1 MNKDHTATLLHHD
14 EQRELSALKWI
25 SDREHMFWLLNAV
38 GWFGISLV
46 TYFSLSLPYSQFE
59 LSYLVHNVSQSL
71 VGFLLTLPM
80 RWGFKAIWDW
90 PVGPR
95 VTVALTLA
103 LVFAIVWA
111 VLRLLLFLVM
121 TQEANLWRDFGGWL
135 FPSIFVFVA
144 WAALYHGIKYYQLLQ
159 VQREAVLELESQQR
173 QRALQLAQM
182 RAQAQDAQL
191 QLLRYQLNPHFLFN
205 TLNSVTSLVTAGRT
219 KDANVMLSR
228 LSDFLRFS
236 LEGGNDALVPLVHEI
251 QAIQRYLLIEQVR
264 FSDRM
269 VVEFSIEPDLNDLL
283 VPSLLLQPL
292 VENAIKYAIA
302 RSESG
307 GTIRVSATSQGS
319 KLHLSVADSGSQRD
333 SLQQDTVITDDGSPG
348 IGLRNTRERLRNL
361 FGEDFDLDITDSEL
375 GGLCFAVSMPATQS
389 LKGGSPCT
397 LQS

>member
-1 MNKDHTATLLHHD
+1 MDPDHTVPPLHYD
-14 EQRELSALKWI
+14 KQRQLSSLTWI
-25 SDREHMFWLLNAV
+25 SERGHTFWLLNAV
-38 GWFGISLV
+38 GWAGISVV

-59 LSYLVHNVSQSL
+59 LSYLAHNVSQSL

-80 RWGFKAIWDW
+80 RRGFKAIWDW

-95 VTVALTLA
+95 LVVALTLA
-103 LVFAIVWA
+103 LVFAMIWS

-121 TQEANLWRDFGGWL
+121 TDEVGLWRDFGGWL

-159 VQREAVLELESQQR
+159 VQREALLELESQQR

-219 KDANVMLSR
+219 KDANAMLGR

-236 LEGGNDALVPLVHEI
+236 LEGGNDALVPLAHEI
-251 QAIQRYLLIEQVR
+251 EAIQRYLLIEQVR

-269 VVEFSIEPDLNDLL
+269 VIEFSTESDLDDLL

-302 RSESG
+302 RSETG
-307 GTIRVSATSQGS
+307 GTIRVAATSRGS
-319 KLHLSVADSGSQRD
+319 RLHLSVSDSGSQRD
-333 SLQQDTVITDDGSPG
+333 SLQEDSIITAGGSPG

-361 FGEDFDLDITDSEL
+361 FGEDFDLAITDSEL
-375 GGLCFAVSMPATQS
+375 GGLCFTVSLPATQS
-389 LKGGSPCT
+389 LKGGS
-397 LQS
+397 S

>member
-1 MNKDHTATLLHHD
+1 MDQDHTATFQHHD

-95 VTVALTLA
+95 VAVALTLA